1 MALQLKFS
9 DKYRLW
15 SELIQ
20 SGVDRIFVDSE
31 TTFPLGSEV
40 PVELV
45 LPELPLHIV
54 MVGEVVGLRPASER
68 FKQGVYVRFSSGEV
82 EKCRSYLG
90 LARLSERAE
99 NGRRVSRI
107 DCALALRFVVPPVAE
122 TFIVKNLSERGLL
135 AKCSLGLILGQR
147 VQLQITLD
155 NAEELRLQAEVSWTR
170 TELGLL
176 GLKFLDV
183 PADSLNSIGRCI
195 LRLARLRE
203 MASDSGQPILV
214 AEDEVSVL
222 GFLVKV
228 LTKHGYQVQTAT
240 RGDDA
245 IAMIRKHHPKLVLLD
260 VLMPGIDGR
269 DICKRMRADADMA
282 DIPVILM
289 SALDAANLHALAAET
304 GASDYMTKPVSM
316 ADLLTMVGKYAV
328 P

>member
-1 MALQLKFS
+1 MALQLRFS

-15 SELIQ
+15 AELIQ

-31 TTFPLGSEV
+31 TPFALGSEV

-54 MVGEVVGLRPASER
+54 MLGEVVGLRPSSER
-68 FKQGVYVRFSSGEV
+68 FKQGVYG
-82 EKCRSYLG
+82 
-90 LARLSERAE
+90 
-99 NGRRVSRI
+99 
-107 DCALALRFVVPPVAE
+107 
-122 TFIVKNLSERGLL
+122 
-135 AKCSLGLILGQR
+135 

-155 NAEELRLQAEVSWTR
+155 NAEELQLPAEVSWAR
-170 TELGLL
+170 AELGLL
-176 GLKFLDV
+176 GLKFLDL
-183 PADSLNSIGRCI
+183 PPDASNSIGRCI
-195 LRLARLRE
+195 VRLSRLRE
-203 MASDSGQPILV
+203 MASDAGHPILV

-260 VLMPGIDGR
+260 VLMPGIDGK
-269 DICKRMRADADMA
+269 DICQRMRADADMA

-289 SALDAANLHALAAET
+289 SALDAANLHAIAAET
-304 GASDYMTKPVSM
+304 GASDYICKPVSM